1 MPSTEGVE
9 CMCECILDG
18 YWALS
23 QCWLFTSSVGGF
35 NAQQRG
41 AVGLGCDLST
51 ASLPLADSFVLLD
64 LSGGVCAG
72 MQLNLNLKK
81 AG

>member
-9 CMCECILDG
+9 CMCECILNG

-23 QCWLFTSSVGGF
+23 QCRLFTSSVGGF
-35 NAQQRG
+35 NAQQRS

-51 ASLPLADSFVLLD
+51 LLPLTDSFVLLD
-64 LSGGVCAG
+64 LSGGVCTG
-72 MQLNLNLKK
+72 MQLNLKK